1 MTAPMTAP
9 ITTHRRAAGRATLA
23 ACAIALAACAP
34 LPASAPMAG
43 PGAALY
49 PHFPDAEYRLARERG
64 HQVLRIDGQRSLI
77 AVTVRRGGALARLG
91 HDHVVAAR
99 TLEGF
104 VAPDQHRADF
114 RFRLDQMTVDEP
126 ALRKQAGFD
135 VQPSDDAID
144 GTRSNMLTRELD
156 AEHYPWVLVH
166 AERMGDAG
174 PLTVSITLH
183 GVTRTQTIPVTQQ
196 IKDGALQV
204 DGSVTLKQSDFGLV
218 PFSVMGGALAVLD
231 PLELRFH
238 LVAVE

>member
-1 MTAPMTAP
+1 MISTITMRRRTA
-9 ITTHRRAAGRATLA
+9 GCLTLA
-23 ACAIALAACAP
+23 ALAVALTACAP
-34 LPASAPMAG
+34 LP
-43 PGAALY
+43 PGAPWPAQAARTSL
-49 PHFPDAEYRLARERG
+49 PDAEYRQARERG
-64 HQVLRIDGQRSLI
+64 HQVLHIDPQRSLI

-99 TLEGF
+99 TLEGY
-104 VAPDQHRADF
+104 VAPDLHRADF

-126 ALRKQAGFD
+126 ALRKQAGLE

-144 GTRSNMLTRELD
+144 GTRTNMLTRELD

-166 AERMGDAG
+166 AERMGDDG

-183 GVTRTQTIPVTQQ
+183 GVTRTQTIPVAQQ
-196 IKDGALQV
+196 LKDGVLLV
-204 DGSVTLKQSDFGLV
+204 GGSITLKQSDFGLV

-238 LVAVE
+238 LTAVE